1 MIKQYKIEFYD
12 IASNNWIYVRSF
24 DNLQSAKYIF
34 KLLSLNNPGAILRL
48 IKVLEFRGN

>member
-12 IASNNWIYVRSF
+12 ITINNWTYVRSF
-24 DNLQSAKYIF
+24 GNLQSAKYIF

-48 IKVLEFRGN
+48 IEVLELRGN